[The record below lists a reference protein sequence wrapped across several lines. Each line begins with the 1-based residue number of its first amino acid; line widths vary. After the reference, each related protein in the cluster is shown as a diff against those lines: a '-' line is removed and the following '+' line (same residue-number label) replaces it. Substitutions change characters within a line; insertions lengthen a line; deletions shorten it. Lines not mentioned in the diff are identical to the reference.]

1 MDMVLGVNISRPKH
15 KTRSGLGT
23 LDEEDRHSF
32 QKATRRRTKTWTL
45 KVLIGSIIIV
55 FSLGGVGRAS
65 GKASERLR
73 GAGRQG
79 RTDNFEEKI
88 FCRTSSPIRANRDEI
103 LKFIESFC
111 AEATGQE
118 FGGSEGNLELKELYS
133 VEPSQRANEWPLMS
147 FCSYDQ
153 SMDASFPWT
162 IPVGG
167 FSLDRLMNAISAT
180 KPSKVDL
187 CPTAVPY
194 GRRSRWLYSTHQA
207 ASLAV
212 PPPGAHPHH
221 FD

>member
-1 MDMVLGVNISRPKH
+1 MSQQFE
-15 KTRSGLGT
+15 S
-23 LDEEDRHSF
+23 SF

-133 VEPSQRANEWPLMS
+133 VEPSQRANGMATHVLLQLRSINGCKFSVDYSCGRFLTRPTDECNIGNEAKQGGFVS
-147 FCSYDQ
+147 NGCSL
-153 SMDASFPWT
+153 WKT
-162 IPVGG
+162 IP
-167 FSLDRLMNAISAT
+167 MAI
-180 KPSKVDL
+180 
-187 CPTAVPY
+187 
-194 GRRSRWLYSTHQA
+194 
-207 ASLAV
+207 
-212 PPPGAHPHH
+212 
-221 FD
+221 